1 MSFYIFSKQHSYDGV
16 AGFWKPNRNGYT
28 NSIFEAGMYSREEA
42 KEIVQE
48 ARGEEVAIHS
58 WCFPALYFSVENKL
72 RLHPNCIYTLR
83 KIEEFLSSISER
95 KDFYIQY
102 EK

>member
-48 ARGEEVAIHS
+48 RIEQTIK
-58 WCFPALYFSVENKL
+58 LNKENDRFMRHL
-72 RLHPNCIYTLR
+72 AADPTPCG
-83 KIEEFLSSISER
+83 S
-95 KDFYIQY
+95 
-102 EK
+102 